1 MFSRLKQRAAG
12 TGLCLLGLA
21 VPAVVGVGIFG
32 NTDSERQTHAIRPI
46 EQIAGTSSLHNRLIG
61 ALPATH
67 AHNHQQLKSHFDTLG
82 YTLTAVQ
89 QGEEVPRLF
98 LHTIPQDIS
107 DLADYR
113 QRKSAF
119 IKIMLPLILAE
130 NEKILNDRRHVTALR
145 MRYSAGEK
153 LQSEQAA
160 WLRDLANYYRLPDFS
175 VERDEDWNRLLGR
188 VDVIPA
194 SLALAQGAIES
205 GWGTSRFAQQGNAIF
220 GQWSWKPGSGLV
232 PEGRPDGA
240 SYEIRAFQRLSISVR
255 SYLRNL
261 NTHRAY
267 RALRQ
272 NRLEMRAG
280 GTEPRGW
287 ALAGH
292 LQSYSQRGVDYI
304 AELRKIIRINGLDK
318 LDKAILR
325 TAAEADYPT
334 SLSML

>member
-1 MFSRLKQRAAG
+1 MFDRLKQRAAG
-12 TGLCLLGLA
+12 MGLCLLGLA
-21 VPAVVGVGIFG
+21 VPVAIGVGIFG
-32 NTDSERQTHAIRPI
+32 STDSERQAHAIGSV

-67 AHNHQQLKSHFDTLG
+67 AHNHQQLENHFDTLG
-82 YTLTAVQ
+82 YTLAAIR

-107 DLADYR
+107 QLVDYR
-113 QRKSAF
+113 QRKTAF
-119 IKIMLPLILAE
+119 IQIMLPLILAE
-130 NEKILNDRRHVTALR
+130 NEKILNDRRHVTVLR
-145 MRYSAGEK
+145 TRHSAGEA
-153 LQSEQAA
+153 LQPEQAD

-175 VERDEDWNRLLGR
+175 VEREEDWRRLLGR
-188 VDVIPA
+188 VDVIPV

-220 GQWSWKPGSGLV
+220 GQWSWKPGSGIV
-232 PEGRPDGA
+232 PEGRPEGA

-272 NRLEMRAG
+272 NRLQMRAEG
-280 GTEPRGW
+280 VEPRGW

-292 LQSYSQRGVDYI
+292 LQSYSQRGVAYI
-304 AELRKIIRINGLDK
+304 TELRKIIRINGLDK

-325 TAAEADYPT
+325 AAAEADYRT